1 MAGPTLSIPPTWS
14 TPMLAKLKAGL
25 DRFEGTRE
33 ADVIGAVV
41 VFALPILALVVGAI
55 VDGGK

>member
-1 MAGPTLSIPPTWS
+1 
-14 TPMLAKLKAGL
+14 MLAKLKAGL
-25 DRFEGTRE
+25 DRFEDTRE